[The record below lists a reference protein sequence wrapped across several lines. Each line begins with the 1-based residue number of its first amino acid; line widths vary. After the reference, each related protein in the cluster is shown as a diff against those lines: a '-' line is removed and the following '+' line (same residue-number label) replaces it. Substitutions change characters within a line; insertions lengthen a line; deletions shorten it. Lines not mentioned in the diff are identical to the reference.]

1 MEHLPDLAKLAT
13 PLLKNILTIEH
24 VSLGQA
30 FTSNC
35 KLWTCEQRNGK
46 TEINN
51 YCFMELGDG
60 GEGVA
65 GAVIYREQGLW
76 TSDHLSFTS
85 TPGNVVRD
93 NQTVMQRKSL
103 R

>member
-1 MEHLPDLAKLAT
+1 MEQLPDLAKLAT

-51 YCFMELGDG
+51 YCFMELGERG
-60 GEGVA
+60 GGA
-65 GAVIYREQGLW
+65 GGGGGGHLQGARIM
-76 TSDHLSFTS
+76 DIRSFIFH
-85 TPGNVVRD
+85 
-93 NQTVMQRKSL
+93 QHAW
-103 R
+103 